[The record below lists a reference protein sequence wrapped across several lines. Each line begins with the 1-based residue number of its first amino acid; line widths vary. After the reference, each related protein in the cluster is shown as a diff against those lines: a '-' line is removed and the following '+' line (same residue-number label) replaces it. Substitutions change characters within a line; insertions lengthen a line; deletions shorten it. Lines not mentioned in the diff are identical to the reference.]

1 MSVRWWRTLHQPQ
14 SSPRTL
20 DPNYTMGLRVNAIA
34 VMLILI
40 WFIKHRYDTAKMERS
55 ADQLHERLA
64 LSGRGGIN
72 A

>member
-1 MSVRWWRTLHQPQ
+1 MTHPVEFSGVTKLISLVELCTKVFKSH
-14 SSPRTL
+14 
-20 DPNYTMGLRVNAIA
+20 
-34 VMLILI
+34 ILI
-40 WFIKHRYDTAKMERS
+40 RFIKHRYDTAKMERS

>member
-1 MSVRWWRTLHQPQ
+1 
-14 SSPRTL
+14 
-20 DPNYTMGLRVNAIA
+20 MGLRVNAIA